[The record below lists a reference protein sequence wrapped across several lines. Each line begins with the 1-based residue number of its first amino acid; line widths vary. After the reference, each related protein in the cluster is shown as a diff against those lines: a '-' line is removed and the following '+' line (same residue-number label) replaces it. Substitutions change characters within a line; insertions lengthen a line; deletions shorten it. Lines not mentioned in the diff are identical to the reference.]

1 MDIVEELANIYATKG
16 LATFEGDR
24 ICTQTARG
32 LQTAQNA
39 ENDGASAAMV
49 TAAGMPR
56 SRRSGTSVA
65 MAWST
70 TGTRWRIRL
79 KFSSACQS
87 R

>member
-24 ICTQTARG
+24 IYTQTARG

-49 TAAGMPR
+49 TAALLHDIG
-56 SRRSGTSVA
+56 
-65 MAWST
+65 
-70 TGTRWRIRL
+70 RIINPKDR
-79 KFSSACQS
+79 KITDRGIDAKHEIVGQKIS
-87 R
+87 